1 MAHDVVERYG
11 ATPYAFRFSTRSR
24 GGADL
29 DSKESASSPLY
40 HLGGRVET
48 LEEVEARNDPKDGDF
63 YVRNPNAWRKAPSE
77 YGADAWV
84 RVSRHSYGWFK
95 LAEHPRHE
103 VEHLMT
109 GGTPEREAWKVTLD
123 RLDGLVEK
131 LAAGDLTAVVISVTV
146 YWNDEVVGDTV
157 LGGIETDE
165 YVDEAATVRLAEEH
179 DLIDEALGY
188 AKKKIE
194 RACKTAMLAD
204 RPEGATN
211 AA

>member
-1 MAHDVVERYG
+1 MDRKVVIEDR
-11 ATPYAFRFSTRSR
+11 APFRI
-24 GGADL
+24 
-29 DSKESASSPLY
+29 
-40 HLGGRVET
+40 
-48 LEEVEARNDPKDGDF
+48 EVECSDDTDWEFSHYGRFCELPGNGPSYQRQAGNDPKVGDF
-63 YVRNPNAWRKAPSE
+63 YVRNPQAWMKT
-77 YGADAWV
+77 GAGNGTDSWV
-84 RVSRHSYGWFK
+84 RVNSRSYGWFK

-123 RLDGLVEK
+123 RLGELVEK
-131 LAAGDLTAVVISVTV
+131 VAKGDLFAVVISVTV

-157 LGGIETDE
+157 LGGIEADE
-165 YVDEAATVRLAEEH
+165 YVDEAAMVQLANEH

-194 RACKTAMLAD
+194 QACKAAMLAD
-204 RPEGATN
+204 RPDGATN

>member
-1 MAHDVVERYG
+1 MDRKVVIEDR
-11 ATPYAFRFSTRSR
+11 APFRI
-24 GGADL
+24 
-29 DSKESASSPLY
+29 
-40 HLGGRVET
+40 
-48 LEEVEARNDPKDGDF
+48 EVECSDDTDWEFSHYGKFCELPRSLNGQFDHSTQARNDPKDGDF
-63 YVRNPNAWRKAPSE
+63 YVRNPNVWRKEAMGNGTPSWLR
-77 YGADAWV
+77 ATT
-84 RVSRHSYGWFK
+84 SSYGWFK

-103 VEHLMT
+103 VEYLMKEE
-109 GGTPEREAWKVTLD
+109 GLDERSAWRKTLD
-123 RLDGLVEK
+123 RLESLIAN
-131 LAAGDLTAVVISVTV
+131 LASGNMSAVVISVTV

-165 YVDEAATVRLAEEH
+165 YVDSDDVVRLANEH

-194 RACKTAMLAD
+194 QACKTAMLAD

>member
-1 MAHDVVERYG
+1 MDRKVVIEDR
-11 ATPYAFRFSTRSR
+11 APFRI
-24 GGADL
+24 
-29 DSKESASSPLY
+29 
-40 HLGGRVET
+40 
-48 LEEVEARNDPKDGDF
+48 EVECSDDTDWDWSHYGKFCELPRSLNGQFDHSTQARNDPKGGDF
-63 YVRNPNAWRKAPSE
+63 YVRNPQAWMKRDTGNGTDS
-77 YGADAWV
+77 WV
-84 RVSRHSYGWFK
+84 RVGAYNNYGWFK

-194 RACKTAMLAD
+194 QACKTAMLAN
-204 RPEGATN
+204 RPDGATN
-211 AA
+211 AG

>member
-1 MAHDVVERYG
+1 MDRKVVIEDRAPFRIEVQCSYDNDWEFSLYGKFCELERNRYG
-11 ATPYAFRFSTRSR
+11 VGPRR
-24 GGADL
+24 
-29 DSKESASSPLY
+29 P
-40 HLGGRVET
+40 
-48 LEEVEARNDPKDGDF
+48 RNDPKGGDF
-63 YVRNPNAWRKAPSE
+63 YIRNPQV
-77 YGADAWV
+77 WV
-84 RVSRHSYGWFK
+84 KRDIGNGTDSWARVGSYNNYGWFK

-103 VEHLMT
+103 VEYLMKEN
-109 GGTPEREAWKVTLD
+109 GLDERSAWQTTLD
-123 RLDGLVEK
+123 RLDGLVDK

-165 YVDEAATVRLAEEH
+165 YVDEAAMVQLANEH

-188 AKKKIE
+188 AQKKIE
-194 RACKTAMLAD
+194 QACKTAMVAD

>member
-1 MAHDVVERYG
+1 MDRKVVIEDR
-11 ATPYAFRFSTRSR
+11 APFRI
-24 GGADL
+24 
-29 DSKESASSPLY
+29 
-40 HLGGRVET
+40 
-48 LEEVEARNDPKDGDF
+48 EVECSDDTDWDWSHYGKFCELPGNGPSYRSQARNDPKGGDF
-63 YVRNPNAWRKAPSE
+63 YVRNPNVWRKYPSE

-84 RVSRHSYGWFK
+84 RENRGSYGWFK

-131 LAAGDLTAVVISVTV
+131 LAVGSLTAVVISVTV

-194 RACKTAMLAD
+194 QACKAAMLAD
-204 RPEGATN
+204 RPDGATN
-211 AA
+211 AG